1 MEKVRINNG
10 RAVHMAEK
18 SITGKGYYT
27 SCGTARIQNARATVY
42 RPALASEE
50 VTCKKCLA
58 LMEKEDQFKK
68 DAEIMKK
75 NFTKQHH
82 IAEELKRMKE
92 NRESF
97 YLAK

>member
-42 RPALASEE
+42 RPALDSEE

-58 LMEKEDQFKK
+58 LMENEVVT
-68 DAEIMKK
+68 EK
-75 NFTKQHH
+75 NEELDIT
-82 IAEELKRMKE
+82 EELKRMKE
-92 NRESF
+92 SRESF
-97 YLAK
+97 YLAKGVVK